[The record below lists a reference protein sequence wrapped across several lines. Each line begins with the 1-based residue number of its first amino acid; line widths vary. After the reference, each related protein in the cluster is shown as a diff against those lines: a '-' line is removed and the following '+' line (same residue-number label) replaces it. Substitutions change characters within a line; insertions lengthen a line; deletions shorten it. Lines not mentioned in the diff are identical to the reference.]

1 MSKTV
6 TLFAASAMATL
17 GVTAS
22 VYAAPVSTLDSTAQV
37 TFIPNDQPSG
47 PLDPNNPDPTNP
59 VKPVD
64 PNNPNKP
71 DNPNAGPL
79 SLDFASSFN
88 FGKNKITTTDET
100 YYAEVQKFTDGQGNT
115 TTGPNYVQVTDNTGE
130 DKGWVLSVTQQGDL
144 TDNKNSLDGAVITLH
159 DANVK
164 GIAGT
169 GATAPIVAANDIAL
183 EKGQKKLV
191 MTATANSGQGTWL
204 TRFGS
209 NKLADDKAVS
219 LFVPGKAVKHAAT
232 YSTTLNWSLEQVPT
246 NTPIK

>member
-6 TLFAASAMATL
+6 TLFAASAMATM

-22 VYAAPVSTLDSTAQV
+22 VYAAPVATLDSTAQV

-59 VKPVD
+59 
-64 PNNPNKP
+64 
-71 DNPNAGPL
+71 GPL
-79 SLDFASSFN
+79 SLDFASLFN

-100 YYAEVQKFTDGQGNT
+100 YYAEAQKFTDGQGNT

-130 DKGWVLSVTQQGDL
+130 DKGGVLSVPQQGDL
-144 TDNKNSLDGAVITLH
+144 TDNKNSLDGAITLH

-191 MTATANSGQGTWL
+191 MTAAANSGQGTWL